1 MLPAF
6 IFFRYIC
13 PHEAISIIKHMKK
26 ITYLIC
32 MAGMIFQ
39 SCNPKVNQNN
49 PFFQDFATPY
59 EVPSFHLI
67 RNHHYLPAFKEG
79 IRQQQAEID
88 AITGNTEAPTF
99 ANTVE
104 ALEKSG
110 KLLQKVSAVF
120 FNLKE
125 ANTNDSM
132 QLIAEEAMPL
142 LSAHSDNINLNQKL
156 FGRIKTVYENR
167 SRENLTREQE
177 LVLDKYYREFVRGG
191 ANLSAEDQEKLK
203 SINGELSML
212 ALKFGNNLL
221 KETNNYQL
229 VIENEK
235 DLSGLPAGV
244 VSAAAEAAKEAG
256 MEGKWVFT
264 LHNPSIMPFL
274 QYADNRDLREQI
286 YKAYTSR
293 GNRNNEYDNKAVI
306 SRMVALRLEKARLLG
321 FTDYASYVLDENMA
335 KNPEN
340 VYKLCHQIWKAALP
354 VAKKEAAALQKMIAQ
369 TGGKFKLQPWDWRY
383 YAEKVKQA
391 DYGLDENELR
401 QYFPL
406 EKVREGA
413 FYTANKLYG
422 ITFAP
427 RTDLPLPHPD
437 AQAFEVKTAD
447 GEHIG
452 IYYADYFPRP
462 SKSQGA
468 WMDAFRSESKL
479 LNSTPVITN
488 VCNFTKPT
496 GDTPALLTFD
506 EVQTLFHEF
515 GHALHGLLSQCTYP
529 SVAGTNVVHD
539 FVELP
544 SQVMENWAADP
555 EVLKVYARHYKT
567 GEAIPQQLIDKLQK
581 SSHFNQGFATTEF
594 MAAALLDMAYHTIST
609 TEPLDVEKF
618 EQETL
623 NSLGLIPEIT
633 VRYRST
639 YFSHIFD
646 GGYSAGYYAYTWAEV
661 LDADAFE
668 AFKETGDVFNPEKAK
683 AFHRLLAKGGSEEAM
698 KLYSDFRGKEPSIEP
713 LLKRRGL
720 K

>member
-1 MLPAF
+1 
-6 IFFRYIC
+6 
-13 PHEAISIIKHMKK
+13 
-26 ITYLIC
+26 
-32 MAGMIFQ
+32 MIFQ
-39 SCNPKVNQNN
+39 SCNSNVKQDN
-49 PFFQDFATPY
+49 PFFQDFNTPH
-59 EVPSFHLI
+59 EVPPFQLI

-79 IRQQQAEID
+79 IRQQEAEIN
-88 AITGNTEAPTF
+88 AITCNTDVPTF

-110 KLLQKVSAVF
+110 ELLNRVSAVF

-132 QLIAEEAMPL
+132 QLIAEEATPL
-142 LSAHSDNINLNQKL
+142 LSIHQDNINLNKKL
-156 FGRIKTVYENR
+156 FERIKTVYENR
-167 SRENLTREQE
+167 SQENLTTEQQ
-177 LVLDKYYREFVRGG
+177 LVLDKYYKGFVRGG
-191 ANLSAEDQEKLK
+191 ANLSETDQEKLK
-203 SINGELSML
+203 KINGELSLL

-229 VIENEK
+229 VIKNKK
-235 DLSGLPAGV
+235 DLSGLPGGV
-244 VSAAAEAAKEAG
+244 ISSAAETAKEAG
-256 MEGKWVFT
+256 MDGKWMFT

-274 QYADNRDLREQI
+274 QYADNRKLREEI
-286 YKAYTSR
+286 YKAYINR
-293 GNRNNEYDNKAVI
+293 GNRNNEYDNKSVI
-306 SRMVALRLEKARLLG
+306 SKMIALRVEKARLLG
-321 FTDYASYVLDENMA
+321 FPDYASYVLDENMA
-335 KNPEN
+335 KNPES
-340 VYKLCHQIWKAALP
+340 VYKLCNQIWKAALP
-354 VAKKEAAALQKMIAQ
+354 VAQKEVKVLQKMINQ

-422 ITFAP
+422 ITFTP
-427 RTDLPLPHPD
+427 RTDIPLPHPD
-437 AQAFEVKTAD
+437 ALAFEVKAAD
-447 GEHIG
+447 GSHIG

-468 WMDAFRSESKL
+468 WMDAFRPESKL
-479 LNSTPVITN
+479 MGNTPVITN

-496 GDTPALLTFD
+496 GDTPALLTFE

-515 GHALHGLLSQCTYP
+515 GHALHGLLSQCIYP

-544 SQVMENWAADP
+544 SQIMENWAADP

-567 GEAIPQQLIDKLQK
+567 GEVIPQKMIDKLQK
-581 SSHFNQGFATTEF
+581 SSHFNQGFTTTEF
-594 MAAALLDMAYHTIST
+594 MAAALLDMAYHTIRT
-609 TEPLDVEKF
+609 TTPLDVEKF
-618 EQETL
+618 ERETL
-623 NSLGLIPEIT
+623 GNLGLIPEIT

-668 AFKETGDVFNPEKAK
+668 AFKETGDIFNPEKAK
-683 AFHRLLAKGGSEEAM
+683 AFQRLLAKGGSEEAM
-698 KLYSDFRGKEPSIEP
+698 KLYSDFRGKEPSIAP

>member
-1 MLPAF
+1 
-6 IFFRYIC
+6 
-13 PHEAISIIKHMKK
+13 MKK

-32 MAGMIFQ
+32 MACIIFQ
-39 SCNPKVNQNN
+39 SCNIENKQEN
-49 PFFQDFATPY
+49 PFLQDFDTPHG
-59 EVPSFHLI
+59 VPPFQLI
-67 RNHHYLPAFKEG
+67 QNRHYLPAFKEG
-79 IRQQQAEID
+79 IRQQEEEIA
-88 AITGNTEAPTF
+88 AIVSNPETPTF

-110 KLLQKVSAVF
+110 QLLDKVSAVF

-125 ANTNDSM
+125 AHTNDSM
-132 QLIAEEAMPL
+132 QMIAEEVTPL
-142 LSAHSDNINLNQKL
+142 LSEHSDNINLNRKL
-156 FGRIKTVYENR
+156 FERIKSVYDNQKK
-167 SRENLTREQE
+167 ENLTTEQR
-177 LVLDKYYREFVRGG
+177 LVLDKYYKGFIRGG
-191 ANLSAEDQEKLK
+191 ANLAAEEQEKLK
-203 SINGELSML
+203 KINGELSML
-212 ALKFGNNLL
+212 ALKYGNNLL

-229 VIENEK
+229 VIEDEQ

-244 VSAAAEAAKEAG
+244 VSSAAEAAQEAG
-256 MEGKWVFT
+256 MAGKWVFT

-274 QYADNRDLREQI
+274 QYADNRKLREDI
-286 YKAYTSR
+286 YKAYINR
-293 GNRNNEYDNKAVI
+293 GNRGNEYDNKAVI
-306 SRMVALRLEKARLLG
+306 SQIIALRVEKARLLG
-321 FTDYASYVLDENMA
+321 FPDYASYVLDENMA

-340 VYKLCHQIWKAALP
+340 VYGLCNQIWEAALP
-354 VAKKEAAALQKMIAQ
+354 VAKREAKALQEMINQ
-369 TGGKFKLQPWDWRY
+369 TGGNFKLQPWDWRY

-391 DYGLDENELR
+391 DYGLNENELR

-406 EKVREGA
+406 DKVREGA

-422 ITFAP
+422 ITFIP

-437 AQAFEVKTAD
+437 ALAFEVKDAN

-468 WMDAFRSESKL
+468 WMDAFRTESKL
-479 LNSTPVITN
+479 RHATPVITN

-496 GDTPALLTFD
+496 GDTPALLTFE

-515 GHALHGLLSQCTYP
+515 GHALHGLLSQCNYP

-544 SQVMENWAADP
+544 SQIMENWAADP

-567 GEAIPQQLIDKLQK
+567 GEVIPQELIRKLQK

-594 MAAALLDMAYHTIST
+594 MAAALLDMAYHTVQS

-618 EQETL
+618 ERETL
-623 NSLGLIPEIT
+623 KKLGLIPEIT

-668 AFKETGDVFNPEKAK
+668 AFKETGDIFNPEKAR
-683 AFHRLLAKGGSEEAM
+683 AFHTLLAKGGSEEAM
-698 KLYSDFRGKEPSIEP
+698 KLYTDFRGKEPSIEA

>member
-1 MLPAF
+1 
-6 IFFRYIC
+6 
-13 PHEAISIIKHMKK
+13 
-26 ITYLIC
+26 
-32 MAGMIFQ
+32 MIFQ
-39 SCNPKVNQNN
+39 SCNSYVNQDN
-49 PFFQDFATPY
+49 PFFQDFNTPH
-59 EVPSFHLI
+59 EVPPFQLI

-79 IRQQQAEID
+79 IRQQEAEIE
-88 AITGNTEAPTF
+88 AITSNTEAPTF

-110 KLLQKVSAVF
+110 ELLNRVSAVF

-132 QLIAEEAMPL
+132 QLIAEEATPL
-142 LSAHSDNINLNQKL
+142 LSAHQDNMNLNKKL
-156 FGRIKTVYENR
+156 FEKIKTVYENR
-167 SRENLTREQE
+167 NRENLSTEQQ
-177 LVLDKYYREFVRGG
+177 LVLDKYYKGFVRGG
-191 ANLSAEDQEKLK
+191 ANLSETDQEKLK
-203 SINGELSML
+203 KINGELSML

-229 VIENEK
+229 VIENKK

-244 VSAAAEAAKEAG
+244 ISSAAETAKEAG
-256 MEGKWVFT
+256 MEGKWMFT

-274 QYADNRDLREQI
+274 QYADNRKLREQI
-286 YKAYTSR
+286 YKAYINR
-293 GNRNNEYDNKAVI
+293 GNRNNEYDNKSVI
-306 SRMVALRLEKARLLG
+306 SKMIALRVEKARLLG
-321 FTDYASYVLDENMA
+321 FPDYASYVLDENMA
-335 KNPEN
+335 KNPES
-340 VYKLCHQIWKAALP
+340 VYKLCNQIWEAALP
-354 VAKKEAAALQKMIAQ
+354 VAKKEANALQKMISQ

-422 ITFAP
+422 ITFTQ

-437 AQAFEVKTAD
+437 ALAFEVKAAD
-447 GEHIG
+447 GGHIG

-468 WMDAFRSESKL
+468 WMDAFRAESKL
-479 LNSTPVITN
+479 MNSTPVITN

-496 GDTPALLTFD
+496 GNTPALLTFE

-515 GHALHGLLSQCTYP
+515 GHALHGLLSQCIYP

-567 GEAIPQQLIDKLQK
+567 GEVIPQHLIDKLQK

-594 MAAALLDMAYHTIST
+594 MAAALLDMAYHTIRT
-609 TEPLDVEKF
+609 TTPLDVEKF
-618 EQETL
+618 EKETL
-623 NSLGLIPEIT
+623 NHLGLIPEIT

-646 GGYSAGYYAYTWAEV
+646 GGYSAGYYDYTWAEV

-668 AFKETGDVFNPEKAK
+668 AFKETGDIFNPEKAK
-683 AFHRLLAKGGSEEAM
+683 AFQRLLAKGGSEEAM
-698 KLYSDFRGKEPSIEP
+698 KLYSDFRGKEPSIAP

>member
-1 MLPAF
+1 
-6 IFFRYIC
+6 
-13 PHEAISIIKHMKK
+13 MKK

-39 SCNPKVNQNN
+39 SCNPKVTQDN
-49 PFFQDFATPY
+49 PFFQDFGTPY
-59 EVPSFHLI
+59 EVPSFQLI

-79 IRQQQAEID
+79 IRQQQAEIE

-110 KLLQKVSAVF
+110 QLLNKVSAVF

-125 ANTNDSM
+125 ANTNDSL
-132 QLIAEEAMPL
+132 QLIAEEATPL
-142 LSAHSDNINLNQKL
+142 LSAHNDNINLNRKL
-156 FGRIKTVYENR
+156 FERIKTVYENR
-167 SRENLTREQE
+167 NQENLTTEQQR
-177 LVLDKYYREFVRGG
+177 VLDKYYKGFVRGG
-191 ANLSAEDQEKLK
+191 ADLSAEDQEKLK
-203 SINGELSML
+203 KINGELSML

-235 DLSGLPAGV
+235 ELSGLPAGI
-244 VSAAAEAAKEAG
+244 VSTAAEAAKEAG
-256 MEGKWVFT
+256 MEGKWLFT

-274 QYADNRDLREQI
+274 QYADNRELREQI
-286 YKAYTSR
+286 YKAYINR

-306 SRMVALRLEKARLLG
+306 SKMLALRLEKARLLG
-321 FTDYASYVLDENMA
+321 FPDYASYVLDENMA

-340 VYKLCHQIWKAALP
+340 VYKLCNQIWEAALP
-354 VAKKEAAALQKMIAQ
+354 VAKKEAQALQKMVYQ

-422 ITFAP
+422 ITFTP

-437 AQAFEVKTAD
+437 ALAFEVKDAD
-447 GEHIG
+447 GGHIG

-468 WMDAFRSESKL
+468 WMDAFRAESKL
-479 LNSTPVITN
+479 LHATPVITN

-496 GDTPALLTFD
+496 GDMPALLTFE

-515 GHALHGLLSQCTYP
+515 GHALHGLLSQCIYP

-555 EVLKVYARHYKT
+555 EVMKVYARHYKT
-567 GEAIPQQLIDKLQK
+567 GEVIPQHLIDKLQK

-594 MAAALLDMAYHTIST
+594 MAAALLDMAYHTIRT
-609 TEPLDVEKF
+609 AEPIDVEKF
-618 EQETL
+618 ERETL
-623 NSLGLIPEIT
+623 NNLGLIPEIT

-668 AFKETGDVFNPEKAK
+668 AFKETGDIFNPEKAE
-683 AFHRLLAKGGSEEAM
+683 AFHHLLAKGGSEEAM

>member
-1 MLPAF
+1 
-6 IFFRYIC
+6 
-13 PHEAISIIKHMKK
+13 MKK

-32 MAGMIFQ
+32 LASLMIQACQ
-39 SCNPKVNQNN
+39 SVTNQTN
-49 PFFQDFATPY
+49 PFLKEFDTPHG
-59 EVPSFHLI
+59 VPPFHLI
-67 RNHHYLPAFKEG
+67 QNSHYLPAFKEG
-79 IRQQQAEID
+79 IRQQQQEIK
-88 AITGNTEAPTF
+88 AITDNTEAPTF

-110 KLLQKVSAVF
+110 QLLNKVAAVF
-120 FNLKE
+120 FNLQ
-125 ANTNDSM
+125 AAHTNDSM
-132 QLIAEEAMPL
+132 QAIAEEVAPL
-142 LSAHSDNINLNQKL
+142 LSEHTDGINLNEKL
-156 FGRIKTVYENR
+156 FERIKTVYENKDK
-167 SRENLTREQE
+167 ENLSTEQL
-177 LVLDKYYREFVRGG
+177 LVLEKYYKDFVRGG
-191 ANLSAEDQEKLK
+191 ANLSEKEKERLK
-203 SINGELSML
+203 QINGELSIL

-229 VIENEK
+229 VIENEQ
-235 DLSGLPAGV
+235 DLSGLPEGV
-244 VSAAAEAAKEAG
+244 ISTAAETAKEAG

-274 QYADNRDLREQI
+274 QYADNRALREEI
-286 YKAYTSR
+286 YKAYTTR
-293 GNRNNEYDNKAVI
+293 GNHNNEYDNKVI
-306 SRMVALRLEKARLLG
+306 ISQLVALRLEKAQLLG
-321 FTDYASYVLDENMA
+321 FPDYASYVLEQNMA
-335 KNPEN
+335 KNPAN
-340 VYKLCHQIWKAALP
+340 VYELCNKIWEAALP
-354 VAKKEAAALQKMIAQ
+354 VAKKEAQKLQSMITR

-391 DYGLDENELR
+391 EYGLDENELR

-406 EKVREGA
+406 DKVREGA

-422 ITFAP
+422 ITFSQ

-437 AQAFEVKTAD
+437 AIAYEVKGAD
-447 GEHIG
+447 GKHIG
-452 IYYADYFPRP
+452 IFYADYFPRP
-462 SKSQGA
+462 SKGQGA
-468 WMDAFRSESKL
+468 WMDAFRSESGL
-479 LNSTPVITN
+479 LGMTPVITN

-496 GDTPALLTFD
+496 GETPSLLTF
-506 EVQTLFHEF
+506 EEAQTLFHEF
-515 GHALHGLLSQCTYP
+515 GHALHGLLSQVDYP

-544 SQVMENWAADP
+544 SQIMENWAADP

-567 GEAIPQQLIDKLQK
+567 GEPIPQHLIDKLQK

-594 MAAALLDMAYHTIST
+594 MAAALLDMAYHTVST
-609 TEPLDVEKF
+609 TDPIDVEKF
-618 EQETL
+618 EKQTL
-623 NSLGLIPEIT
+623 DKLGLIPEIT

-668 AFKETGDVFNPEKAK
+668 AFKETGDVFNPEKAEG
-683 AFHRLLAKGGSEEAM
+683 FHRILAKGGSEEAM
-698 KLYSDFRGKEPSIEP
+698 KLYTAFRGKEPSIEP

>member
-1 MLPAF
+1 
-6 IFFRYIC
+6 
-13 PHEAISIIKHMKK
+13 MKK
-26 ITYLIC
+26 ITYLFC
-32 MAGMIFQ
+32 MAGIIFQ
-39 SCNPKVNQNN
+39 SCNFTTNQDN
-49 PFFQDFATPY
+49 PFLQDFNTPHG
-59 EVPSFHLI
+59 VPPFHLI
-67 RNHHYLPAFKEG
+67 QTYHYLPAFKEG
-79 IRQQQAEID
+79 IRQQQEEIG
-88 AITGNTEAPTF
+88 AILANTEDPTF
-99 ANTVE
+99 VNTVE
-104 ALEKSG
+104 ALEQSG
-110 KLLQKVSAVF
+110 QLLDKVSAVF
-120 FNLKE
+120 FNLLE
-125 ANTNDSM
+125 ACTNDSM
-132 QLIAEEAMPL
+132 QMIAEEVTPL
-142 LSAHSDNINLNQKL
+142 LSAHSDNINLNRRL
-156 FGRIKTVYENR
+156 FERIKSVYDNQKK
-167 SRENLTREQE
+167 ENLTTEQK
-177 LVLDKYYREFVRGG
+177 LVLDKYYKGFVRGG
-191 ANLSAEDQEKLK
+191 ANLAADEQEKLK
-203 SINGELSML
+203 KINGELSML
-212 ALKFGNNLL
+212 ALKYGNNLL

-229 VIENEK
+229 VVEKEK
-235 DLSGLPAGV
+235 DLSGLPASV
-244 VSAAAEAAKEAG
+244 VSTAAEAARETG
-256 MEGKWVFT
+256 MAGKWLFT

-274 QYADNRDLREQI
+274 QYADNRELREEI
-286 YKAYTSR
+286 YKAYINR
-293 GNRNNEYDNKAVI
+293 GNRNNEYDNKSVI
-306 SRMVALRLEKARLLG
+306 SQIIALRVEKAHLLG
-321 FTDYASYVLDENMA
+321 FPDYASYVLDENMA
-335 KNPEN
+335 GKPEN
-340 VYKLCHQIWKAALP
+340 VYKLCNQIWEAALP
-354 VAKKEAAALQKMIAQ
+354 VAKREAQVLQRMINK

-422 ITFAP
+422 ITFTP

-437 AQAFEVKTAD
+437 ASAFEVKTAS

-468 WMDAFRSESKL
+468 WMDAFRAESQL
-479 LNSTPVITN
+479 RHATPVITN

-496 GDTPALLTFD
+496 GDTPALLTFE

-567 GEAIPQQLIDKLQK
+567 GEVIPQALINKLQR
-581 SSHFNQGFATTEF
+581 SSHFNQGFVTTEF
-594 MAAALLDMAYHTIST
+594 MAAALLDMAYHTVQS

-618 EQETL
+618 ERETL
-623 NSLGLIPEIT
+623 KGLGLIPEIT

-639 YFSHIFD
+639 YFSHIFN

-668 AFKETGDVFNPEKAK
+668 AFKETGDIFNPEKAK
-683 AFHRLLAKGGSEEAM
+683 AFHRLLSKGGSEEAM
-698 KLYSDFRGKEPSIEP
+698 KLYTDFRGQEPSIEP

>member
-1 MLPAF
+1 
-6 IFFRYIC
+6 
-13 PHEAISIIKHMKK
+13 
-26 ITYLIC
+26 
-32 MAGMIFQ
+32 MIFQ
-39 SCNPKVNQNN
+39 SCNSYVNQDN
-49 PFFQDFATPY
+49 PFFQDFNTPH
-59 EVPSFHLI
+59 EVPPFQLI

-79 IRQQQAEID
+79 IRQQEAEIE
-88 AITGNTEAPTF
+88 AITSNTEAPTF

-110 KLLQKVSAVF
+110 ELLNRVSAVF

-132 QLIAEEAMPL
+132 QLIAEEATPL
-142 LSAHSDNINLNQKL
+142 LSAHQDNMNLNKKL
-156 FGRIKTVYENR
+156 FEKIKTVYENR
-167 SRENLTREQE
+167 NRENLSTEQQ
-177 LVLDKYYREFVRGG
+177 LVLDKYYKGFVRGG
-191 ANLSAEDQEKLK
+191 ANLSETDQEKLK
-203 SINGELSML
+203 KINGELSML

-229 VIENEK
+229 VIENKK

-244 VSAAAEAAKEAG
+244 ISSAAETAKEAG
-256 MEGKWVFT
+256 MEGKWMFT

-274 QYADNRDLREQI
+274 QYADNRKLREQI
-286 YKAYTSR
+286 YKAYINR
-293 GNRNNEYDNKAVI
+293 GNRNNEYDNKSVI
-306 SRMVALRLEKARLLG
+306 SKMIALRVEKARLLG
-321 FTDYASYVLDENMA
+321 FPDYASYVLDENMA
-335 KNPEN
+335 KNPES
-340 VYKLCHQIWKAALP
+340 VYKLCNQIWEAALP
-354 VAKKEAAALQKMIAQ
+354 VAKKEANALQKMISQ

-422 ITFAP
+422 ITFTQ

-437 AQAFEVKTAD
+437 ALAFEVKAAD
-447 GEHIG
+447 GGHIG

-468 WMDAFRSESKL
+468 WMDAFRAESKL
-479 LNSTPVITN
+479 MNSTHVITN

-496 GDTPALLTFD
+496 GNTPALLTFE

-515 GHALHGLLSQCTYP
+515 GHALHGLLSQCIYP

-567 GEAIPQQLIDKLQK
+567 GEVIPQHLIDKLQK

-594 MAAALLDMAYHTIST
+594 MAAALLDMAYHTIRT
-609 TEPLDVEKF
+609 TTPLDVEKF
-618 EQETL
+618 EKETL
-623 NSLGLIPEIT
+623 NHLGLIPEIT

-668 AFKETGDVFNPEKAK
+668 AFKETGDIFNPEKAK
-683 AFHRLLAKGGSEEAM
+683 AFQRLLAKGGSEEAM
-698 KLYSDFRGKEPSIEP
+698 KLYSDFRGKEPSIAP

>member
-1 MLPAF
+1 M
-6 IFFRYIC
+6 R
-13 PHEAISIIKHMKK
+13 K

-32 MAGMIFQ
+32 LAGIVFQ
-39 SCNPKVNQNN
+39 ACNSETQPSN
-49 PFFQDFATPY
+49 PFLQDFDTPY
-59 EVPSFHLI
+59 GVPPFQLI
-67 RNHHYLPAFKEG
+67 RNEHYLPAFKEG
-79 IRQQQAEID
+79 IRQQQAEIE
-88 AITGNTEAPTF
+88 AITLNSEAPTF

-110 KLLQKVSAVF
+110 QLLNKVSAVF

-132 QLIAEEAMPL
+132 QAVAEEITPL
-142 LSAHSDNINLNQKL
+142 LSAHSDGINLNEKL
-156 FGRIKTVYENR
+156 FQRIKTVYNNKTK
-167 SRENLTREQE
+167 ENLSTEQ
-177 LVLDKYYREFVRGG
+177 LQVLDKYYKEFVRGG
-191 ANLSAEDQEKLK
+191 ANLSPENKEKLK
-203 SINGELSML
+203 KINGELSML

-229 VIENEK
+229 VIEDEK

-244 VSAAAEAAKEAG
+244 ISTAAEAAKEAG
-256 MEGKWVFT
+256 REGKWVFT
-264 LHNPSIMPFL
+264 LHNPSLMPFL
-274 QYADNRDLREQI
+274 QYADNRSLREKI
-286 YKAYTSR
+286 YKAYANR
-293 GNRNNEYDNKAVI
+293 GNNNNEYDNKAVI
-306 SRMVALRLEKARLLG
+306 SKMIALRVEKANLLG
-321 FTDYASYVLDENMA
+321 FPDYASYVLDENMA

-340 VYKLCHQIWKAALP
+340 VYKLCNQIWEAALP
-354 VAKKEAAALQKMIAQ
+354 VARKEARDLQKMIDK
-369 TGGKFKLQPWDWRY
+369 TGGNFKLQPWDWRY

-391 DYGLDENELR
+391 EYGLDENELR

-406 EKVREGA
+406 DKVREGA

-422 ITFAP
+422 ITFTP

-437 AQAFEVKTAD
+437 ALAFEVKDAE
-447 GEHIG
+447 GGHIG
-452 IYYADYFPRP
+452 MYYADYFPRP

-468 WMDAFRSESKL
+468 WMDAFRSEAKL

-496 GDTPALLTFD
+496 GDTPALLTF
-506 EVQTLFHEF
+506 EEAQTLFHEF

-567 GEAIPQQLIDKLQK
+567 GEPLPQNLIEKLQK
-581 SSHFNQGFATTEF
+581 SSHFNQGFTTTEF
-594 MAAALLDMAYHTIST
+594 MAAALLDMAYHTVSST
-609 TEPLDVEKF
+609 QPLDVEKF

-623 NSLGLIPEIT
+623 GKLGLIPEIT

-668 AFKETGDVFNPEKAK
+668 AFKETGNVFDPEKAK
-683 AFHRLLAKGGSEEAM
+683 AFHNLLAKGGSEDAM
-698 KLYSDFRGKEPSIEP
+698 TLYRSFRGQEPSIEP

>member
-1 MLPAF
+1 
-6 IFFRYIC
+6 
-13 PHEAISIIKHMKK
+13 MKK
-26 ITYLIC
+26 ITYLVC
-32 MAGMIFQ
+32 MAGIIFQ
-39 SCNPKVNQNN
+39 SCNIENKQEN
-49 PFFQDFATPY
+49 PFLQDFDTPHG
-59 EVPSFHLI
+59 VPPFQLI
-67 RNHHYLPAFKEG
+67 QNRHYLPAFKEG
-79 IRQQQAEID
+79 IRQQEEEIA
-88 AITGNTEAPTF
+88 AIVSNPEAPTF

-110 KLLQKVSAVF
+110 QLLDKVSAVF

-125 ANTNDSM
+125 AHINDSM
-132 QLIAEEAMPL
+132 QMIAEEVTPL
-142 LSAHSDNINLNQKL
+142 LSEHSDNINLNRKL
-156 FGRIKTVYENR
+156 FERIKSVYDNQKK
-167 SRENLTREQE
+167 ENLTTEQR
-177 LVLDKYYREFVRGG
+177 LVLDKYYKGFVRGG
-191 ANLSAEDQEKLK
+191 ANLAAEEQEKLK
-203 SINGELSML
+203 KINGELSML
-212 ALKFGNNLL
+212 ALKYGNNLL

-229 VIENEK
+229 VIEDEQ

-244 VSAAAEAAKEAG
+244 VSSAAEAAQEAG
-256 MEGKWVFT
+256 MAGKWVFT

-274 QYADNRDLREQI
+274 QYADNRKLREDI
-286 YKAYTSR
+286 YKAYINR
-293 GNRNNEYDNKAVI
+293 GNRGNEYDNKAVI
-306 SRMVALRLEKARLLG
+306 SQIIALRVEKARLLG
-321 FTDYASYVLDENMA
+321 FPDYASYVLDENMA

-340 VYKLCHQIWKAALP
+340 VYGLCNQIWEAALP
-354 VAKKEAAALQKMIAQ
+354 VAKREAKALQEMINQ
-369 TGGKFKLQPWDWRY
+369 TGGNFKLQPWDWRY

-391 DYGLDENELR
+391 DYGLSENELR

-406 EKVREGA
+406 DKVREGA

-422 ITFAP
+422 ITFIP

-437 AQAFEVKTAD
+437 ALAFEVKDAN

-468 WMDAFRSESKL
+468 WMDAFRTESKL
-479 LNSTPVITN
+479 RHATPVITN

-496 GDTPALLTFD
+496 GDTPALLTFE

-515 GHALHGLLSQCTYP
+515 GHALHGLLSQCNYP

-544 SQVMENWAADP
+544 SQIMENWAADP

-567 GEAIPQQLIDKLQK
+567 GEVIPQELIHKLQK

-594 MAAALLDMAYHTIST
+594 MAAALLDMAYHTVQS

-618 EQETL
+618 ERETL
-623 NSLGLIPEIT
+623 KKLGLIPEIT

-668 AFKETGDVFNPEKAK
+668 AFKETGDIFNPEKAR
-683 AFHRLLAKGGSEEAM
+683 AFHTLLAKGGSEEAM
-698 KLYSDFRGKEPSIEP
+698 KLYTDFRGKEPSIEA

>member
-1 MLPAF
+1 
-6 IFFRYIC
+6 
-13 PHEAISIIKHMKK
+13 MKK
-26 ITYLIC
+26 ITYLVC
-32 MAGMIFQ
+32 MAGIIFQ
-39 SCNPKVNQNN
+39 SCTIESKQEN
-49 PFFQDFATPY
+49 PFLQDFDTPHG
-59 EVPSFHLI
+59 VPPFQLI
-67 RNHHYLPAFKEG
+67 QNRHYFPAFKEG
-79 IRQQQAEID
+79 IRQQEEEIA
-88 AITGNTEAPTF
+88 AIVSNPEAPTF

-110 KLLQKVSAVF
+110 QLLDKVSAVF

-125 ANTNDSM
+125 AHTNDSM
-132 QLIAEEAMPL
+132 QMIAEEVTPL
-142 LSAHSDNINLNQKL
+142 LSEHSDNINLNQKL
-156 FGRIKTVYENR
+156 FERIKSVYDNQKK
-167 SRENLTREQE
+167 ENLTTEQR
-177 LVLDKYYREFVRGG
+177 LVLDKYYKGFVRGG
-191 ANLSAEDQEKLK
+191 ANLAAEEQEKLK
-203 SINGELSML
+203 KINGELSML
-212 ALKFGNNLL
+212 ALKYGNNLL

-229 VIENEK
+229 VIEDEQ

-244 VSAAAEAAKEAG
+244 VSSAAEAAQEAG
-256 MEGKWVFT
+256 MAGKWVFT
-264 LHNPSIMPFL
+264 LHNPNIMPFL
-274 QYADNRDLREQI
+274 QYADNRKLREDI
-286 YKAYTSR
+286 YKAYINR
-293 GNRNNEYDNKAVI
+293 GNRGNEYDNKAVI
-306 SRMVALRLEKARLLG
+306 SQIIALRVEKARLLG
-321 FTDYASYVLDENMA
+321 FPDYASYVLDENMA

-340 VYKLCHQIWKAALP
+340 VYGLCNQIWEAALP
-354 VAKKEAAALQKMIAQ
+354 VAKREAKALQEMINQ
-369 TGGKFKLQPWDWRY
+369 TGGNFKLQPWDWRY

-391 DYGLDENELR
+391 DYGLNENELR

-406 EKVREGA
+406 DKVREGA

-422 ITFAP
+422 ITFIP

-437 AQAFEVKTAD
+437 ALAFEVKDAN

-468 WMDAFRSESKL
+468 WMDAFRAESKL
-479 LNSTPVITN
+479 RHATPVITN

-496 GDTPALLTFD
+496 GDTPALLTFE

-515 GHALHGLLSQCTYP
+515 GHALHGLLSQCNYP

-544 SQVMENWAADP
+544 SQIMENWAADP

-567 GEAIPQQLIDKLQK
+567 GEVIPQELIRKLQK

-594 MAAALLDMAYHTIST
+594 MAAALLDMAYHTVQS

-618 EQETL
+618 ERETL
-623 NSLGLIPEIT
+623 KKLGLIPEIT

-668 AFKETGDVFNPEKAK
+668 AFKETGDIFNPEKAR
-683 AFHRLLAKGGSEEAM
+683 AFHTLLAKGGSEEAM
-698 KLYSDFRGKEPSIEP
+698 KLYTDFRGKEPSIEA